1 MRGIG
6 VDIIGDIA
14 VVEIPKG
21 VNKKKSVSDILK
33 NKHIKVVLEKVSE
46 RKGKLRLYKLRHLA
60 GEKRYKTIHTENGV
74 RFYVDVAKVY
84 FSPRLSGERLRVAG
98 QVKANESVLVMF
110 SGAGPYVF
118 VIAKM
123 QPKIKEIYGVEI
135 NKIGTKN
142 SVQSLS
148 LNKKLK
154 NVHFVNGDAGKAVT
168 KLKKRFD
175 RIVMPAPHSAEKF
188 LDVALRSI
196 KKGGIIHYYDFC
208 ALEEFP
214 NKIIDKI
221 MKVCARYKK
230 RVKILNSVKC
240 GQHSPG
246 KYRVCVDFRIFN

>member
-1 MRGIG
+1 MRGVG

-14 VVEIPKG
+14 VIEIPKG
-21 VNKKKSVSDILK
+21 TNKKKAVENILK
-33 NKHIKVVLEKVSE
+33 NNHIKVVLEKISE

-60 GEKRYKTIHTENGV
+60 GEKRTKTIHTESGV

-84 FSPRLSGERLRVAG
+84 FSPRLSGERLRVAQ

-123 QPKIKEIYGVEI
+123 QPVLKEIYGVEI
-135 NKIGTKN
+135 NKHGTKN
-142 SVQSLS
+142 SVESLQ
-148 LNKKLK
+148 LNKKMN
-154 NVHFVNGDAGKAVT
+154 NVHFINGDAGKSVM
-168 KLKKRFD
+168 KLKKKFD

-188 LDVALRSI
+188 LDVALKSI

-208 ALEEFP
+208 ALEDFP
-214 NKIIDKI
+214 QKIIDKV
-221 MKVCARYKK
+221 MKACVKNK
-230 RVKILNSVKC
+230 RKVKILNSVKC

-246 KYRVCVDFRIFN
+246 KYRICIEFEVL